1 MSGIAKA
8 YIYLSEESF
17 ITLRNHLR
25 NHLPPE
31 QGGLRATFE
40 LLPFSVPSKTI
51 ICHLRQDILL
61 VLNE

>member
-25 NHLPPE
+25 SHLPPE
-31 QGGLRATFE
+31 QGGLRATFWAVTI
-40 LLPFSVPSKTI
+40 FST
-51 ICHLRQDILL
+51 L
-61 VLNE
+61 